1 MTLHDERVLI
11 STSFCWEKKGEKIFD
26 ILNMYVCVLNE
37 IDDTIILTT
46 LWHY

>member
-1 MTLHDERVLI
+1 MKRVLI
-11 STSFCWEKKGEKIFD
+11 STSFWEKKGEKILD